1 MTRPP
6 VFISAPFAAATVRD
20 VRKNIA
26 RAAAL
31 ARLAVA
37 EGYAPICP
45 HLNFLHLD
53 DETDRGAVLNAC
65 EVLIEAIKHTPG
77 ARLWTLL
84 RDDGSLSSGCALE
97 HDAWGQSS
105 ITGTWSAWRERF
117 TVYGLREVYDDPGAF
132 WMAPVVR
139 GV

>member
-1 MTRPP
+1 MSRPP

-20 VRKNIA
+20 VRRNIA

-53 DETDRGAVLNAC
+53 DETDRGAVLASV
-65 EVLIEAIKHTPG
+65 EALIEAIKHTPC

-84 RDDGSLSSGCALE
+84 RDDGTLSSGCAVE

-105 ITGTWSAWRERF
+105 ITGTWASWRERF
-117 TVYGLREVYDDPGAF
+117 MICGLREVYDDPGAF
-132 WMAPVVR
+132 WMAPVMR
-139 GV
+139 AT